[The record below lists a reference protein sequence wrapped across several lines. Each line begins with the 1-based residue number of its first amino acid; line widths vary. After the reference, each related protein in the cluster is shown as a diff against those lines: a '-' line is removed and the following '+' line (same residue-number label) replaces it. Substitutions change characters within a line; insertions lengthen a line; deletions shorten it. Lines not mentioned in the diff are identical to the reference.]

1 MRTIIVDDERLSRS
15 VLKLLL
21 EKHCP
26 SVTVVAVCA
35 DGLSALEAINK
46 YQPELLFLDVE
57 MPGLNGFEVI
67 NACGHINTAIIVTTS
82 HEEYALQAIRH
93 NVVDFLMKP
102 ILRDDLQDAVDK
114 ALVRQ
119 AHLTEKG
126 KSLTRSGNNL
136 ELLHQQL
143 HPGERLGLPSPE
155 GVRMILVKDILYC
168 MADGINTR
176 MHLLSAPAPAMV
188 FRSLKEIENMLR
200 NKGFFRVHHS
210 YVVNLNYMERY
221 LKGDGGEIIMNDG
234 SCIPVSRHRKQDF
247 MERIERL

>member
-1 MRTIIVDDERLSRS
+1 MRTIIVDDEKLSRS

-26 SVTVVAVCA
+26 SVNIVAVCA
-35 DGLSALEAINK
+35 DGLSALEAIEK
-46 YQPELLFLDVE
+46 HQPELLFLDVE

-67 NACGHINTAIIVTTS
+67 KACGHINTAIIVTTS
-82 HEEYALQAIRH
+82 YESYALEAIRH
-93 NVVDFLMKP
+93 NVVDFLLKP
-102 ILRDDLQDAVDK
+102 ILKEELQEAVDK
-114 ALVRQ
+114 AMVRQ
-119 AHLTEKG
+119 AHHTDKPP
-126 KSLTRSGNNL
+126 TRSGNTM
-136 ELLHQQL
+136 ELLHQHL

-155 GVRMILVKDILYC
+155 GLRMILVKDILYC

-176 MHLLSAPAPAMV
+176 MYLLSAPEPATV
-188 FRSLKEIENMLR
+188 FRSLKEIENLLR

-210 YVVNLNYMERY
+210 YVVNLNYMDRY

-247 MERIERL
+247 LERIERL

>member
-1 MRTIIVDDERLSRS
+1 MRTIIVDDEKLSRS

-26 SVTVVAVCA
+26 SVNIVAVCA
-35 DGLSALEAINK
+35 DGLSALEAIEK

-67 NACGHINTAIIVTTS
+67 KTCGHTKTAIIITTS
-82 HEEYALQAIRH
+82 HQVYALEAIRH
-93 NVVDFLMKP
+93 NVVDFLLKP
-102 ILRDDLQDAVDK
+102 ILKDDLQEAVDK
-114 ALVRQ
+114 AMVRQ
-119 AHLTEKG
+119 AHHTEKVA
-126 KSLTRSGNNL
+126 TRTGNTM
-136 ELLHQQL
+136 ELLHQHL

-155 GVRMILVKDILYC
+155 GLRMILVKDILYC

-176 MHLLSAPAPAMV
+176 MHLLSAAAPAIV
-188 FRSLKEIENMLR
+188 YRSLKEIENMLM

-210 YVVNLNYMERY
+210 YVVNLNYMDRY
-221 LKGDGGEIIMNDG
+221 LKGDGGEIVMNDG

>member
-1 MRTIIVDDERLSRS
+1 MRTIIVDDEKLSRS

-26 SVTVVAVCA
+26 SVNIVAVCA
-35 DGLSALEAINK
+35 DGLSALEAIEK

-67 NACGHINTAIIVTTS
+67 KTCGHTKTAIIITTS
-82 HEEYALQAIRH
+82 HQVYALEAIRH
-93 NVVDFLMKP
+93 NVVDFLLKP
-102 ILRDDLQDAVDK
+102 ILKDDLQEAVDK
-114 ALVRQ
+114 AMVRQ
-119 AHLTEKG
+119 AHHTEKVA
-126 KSLTRSGNNL
+126 TRTGNTM
-136 ELLHQQL
+136 ELLHQHL

-155 GVRMILVKDILYC
+155 GLRMILVKDILYC

-176 MHLLSAPAPAMV
+176 MHLLSAAEPAIV
-188 FRSLKEIENMLR
+188 YRSLKEIENMLM

-210 YVVNLNYMERY
+210 YLVNLNYMDRY
-221 LKGDGGEIIMNDG
+221 LKGDGGEIVMNDG

>member
-1 MRTIIVDDERLSRS
+1 MRTIIVDDEKLSRS

-26 SVTVVAVCA
+26 SVNIVAVCA
-35 DGLSALEAINK
+35 DGLSALEAIEK

-67 NACGHINTAIIVTTS
+67 KTCGHTKTAIIITTS
-82 HEEYALQAIRH
+82 HQVYALEAIRH
-93 NVVDFLMKP
+93 NVVDFLLKP
-102 ILRDDLQDAVDK
+102 ILKDDLQEAVDK
-114 ALVRQ
+114 AMVRQ
-119 AHLTEKG
+119 AHHTEKVA
-126 KSLTRSGNNL
+126 TRTGNTM
-136 ELLHQQL
+136 ELLHQHL

-155 GVRMILVKDILYC
+155 GLRMILVRDILYC

-176 MHLLSAPAPAMV
+176 MHLLSAAEPAIV
-188 FRSLKEIENMLR
+188 YRSLKEIENMLM

-210 YVVNLNYMERY
+210 YVVNLNYMDRY
-221 LKGDGGEIIMNDG
+221 LKGDGGEIVMNDG

>member
-1 MRTIIVDDERLSRS
+1 MRTIIVDDEKLSRS

-26 SVTVVAVCA
+26 SVNIVAVCA
-35 DGLSALEAINK
+35 DGLSALEAIEK
-46 YQPELLFLDVE
+46 HQPELLFLDVE

-67 NACGHINTAIIVTTS
+67 KACGHTNTNIIITTS
-82 HEEYALQAIRH
+82 HEAYALEAIR
-93 NVVDFLMKP
+93 NSVVDFLLKP
-102 ILRDDLQDAVDK
+102 ILKDDLQEAVDK
-114 ALVRQ
+114 VQVRL
-119 AHLTEKG
+119 ANRTEK
-126 KSLTRSGNNL
+126 SAPRPGNTM
-136 ELLHQQL
+136 ELLHQHL

-155 GVRMILVKDILYC
+155 GLRMILVKDILYC

-176 MHLLSAPAPAMV
+176 MHLLSSAEPAIV
-188 FRSLKEIENMLR
+188 YRSLKEIESMLK

-210 YVVNLNYMERY
+210 YVVNLNYMDRY

>member
-1 MRTIIVDDERLSRS
+1 MRTIIVDDEKLSRS

-26 SVTVVAVCA
+26 SVNIVAVCA
-35 DGLSALEAINK
+35 DGLSALEAIEK

-67 NACGHINTAIIVTTS
+67 KTCGHTKTAIIITTS
-82 HEEYALQAIRH
+82 HQVYALEAIRH
-93 NVVDFLMKP
+93 NVVDFLLKP
-102 ILRDDLQDAVDK
+102 ILKDDLQEAVDK
-114 ALVRQ
+114 AMVRQ
-119 AHLTEKG
+119 AHHTEKVA
-126 KSLTRSGNNL
+126 TRTGNTM
-136 ELLHQQL
+136 ELLHQHL

-155 GVRMILVKDILYC
+155 GLRMILVKDILYC

-176 MHLLSAPAPAMV
+176 MHLLSAAEPAIV
-188 FRSLKEIENMLR
+188 YRSLKEIENMLM

-210 YVVNLNYMERY
+210 YVVNLNYMDRY
-221 LKGDGGEIIMNDG
+221 LKGDGGEIVMNDG

>member
-1 MRTIIVDDERLSRS
+1 MRTIIVDDEKLSRS

-26 SVTVVAVCA
+26 SVNIVAVCA
-35 DGLSALEAINK
+35 DGLSALEAIEK
-46 YQPELLFLDVE
+46 HQPELLFLDVE

-67 NACGHINTAIIVTTS
+67 KTCGHINIAIIITTS
-82 HEEYALQAIRH
+82 HEVYALEAIRNH
-93 NVVDFLMKP
+93 VVDFLLKP
-102 ILRDDLQDAVDK
+102 ILKEDLQEAVDK
-114 ALVRQ
+114 AMVRQ
-119 AHLTEKG
+119 AHRNEKTPARN
-126 KSLTRSGNNL
+126 SNTM
-136 ELLHQQL
+136 ELLHQHL

-155 GVRMILVKDILYC
+155 GLRMILVKDILYC
-168 MADGINTR
+168 VADGINTR
-176 MHLLSAPAPAMV
+176 VHLLSVAEPATV
-188 FRSLKEIENMLR
+188 YRSLKEMENMLK

-210 YVVNLNYMERY
+210 YVVNLNHMDRY

>member
-1 MRTIIVDDERLSRS
+1 MRTIIVDDEKLSRS

-26 SVTVVAVCA
+26 SVNVVAVCA
-35 DGLSALEAINK
+35 DGLSALEAIEK
-46 YQPELLFLDVE
+46 HQPELLFLDVE

-67 NACGHINTAIIVTTS
+67 KACTHINTAIIITTS
-82 HEEYALQAIRH
+82 HQAYALEAIRH
-93 NVVDFLMKP
+93 NVLDFLLKP
-102 ILRDDLQDAVDK
+102 ILKEDLQEAVDK
-114 ALVRQ
+114 AAVRL
-119 AHLTEKG
+119 AHRTEK
-126 KSLTRSGNNL
+126 SVTRTGNTM

-155 GVRMILVKDILYC
+155 GLRMILVKDILYC

-176 MHLLSAPAPAMV
+176 MHLLSATEPATV

-221 LKGDGGEIIMNDG
+221 LKGDGGEIIMIDG